1 MTGARM
7 SDFTIWH
14 NPKCS
19 TSRYVLK
26 ALQDAG
32 VDVDVRDYQK
42 QPPTPAELKS
52 ALNRL
57 GMAPRELL
65 RRQNTPYDDLG
76 LGDKSLSDDA
86 LIQAMADHPLLIQRP
101 AVFGPKG
108 AIMTRPKETIHVF
121 LIQQLS

>member
-1 MTGARM
+1 M

-19 TSRYVLK
+19 TSRYALK

-42 QPPTPAELKS
+42 QPPTPAELKA

-108 AIMTRPKETIHVF
+108 AIMARPKETIHDF
-121 LIQQLS
+121 LIQQQS

>member
-1 MTGARM
+1 M

-19 TSRYVLK
+19 TSRYVLQ

-32 VDVDVRDYQK
+32 VDLTVRDYQK
-42 QPPTPAELKS
+42 QPPTVADLKS
-52 ALNRL
+52 ALNQL
-57 GMAPRELL
+57 GMTPRELL

-76 LGDKSLSDDA
+76 LGDTSLSDDA
-86 LIQAMADHPLLIQRP
+86 LLQAMADHPLLIQRP

-108 AIMTRPKETIHVF
+108 AIMARPKETIHDF
-121 LIQQLS
+121 LTEQQN